1 MALTGLDHFSI
12 RTSDVEGTR
21 DFFVDVLGL
30 TDGER
35 PPFPFPG
42 AWLYCEGKAVIH
54 IIGIDP
60 NDKTGLVDYL
70 GEREGG
76 ALQGTGAID
85 HLAFA
90 ADDIEAM
97 RNRLEDV
104 GISARE
110 REVPLL
116 GVRQIFIEDPNGVTV
131 ELNFPLD

>member
-1 MALTGLDHFSI
+1 MALTRLDHFSI
-12 RTSDVEGTR
+12 RTADVEGTR
-21 DFFVDVLGL
+21 NFFVDVLGL

-42 AWLYCEGKAVIH
+42 AWLYCDGKDVIH

-60 NDKTGLVDYL
+60 KDKTGLVDYL
-70 GEREGG
+70 GDREGG
-76 ALQGTGAID
+76 SLQGTGAID
-85 HLAFA
+85 HLAFMA
-90 ADDIEAM
+90 QDIEAM
-97 RNRLEDV
+97 RARLKDA
-104 GISARE
+104 GIQARE